1 MECSDTSIYDFALR
15 PSSSRLS
22 PRRDGDVILGGGV
35 AVLVTVSAMYA
46 LIRDTKRYGYNCPI
60 LALHIDKVYTLETS
74 QKSKNVY
81 PLGFMYE
88 ARWMKVQR
96 KRPNHG
102 LCYTTVEFPSG
113 VSSTINVSCLD
124 TL

>member
-1 MECSDTSIYDFALR
+1 MR
-15 PSSSRLS
+15 
-22 PRRDGDVILGGGV
+22 GGV
-35 AVLVTVSAMYA
+35 AVLVTVSAICA
-46 LIRDTKRYGYNCPI
+46 PIRYTKPHEYNCPI

-74 QKSKNVY
+74 QKSKNVC

-102 LCYTTVEFPSG
+102 LCCTTVEFPSG
-113 VSSTINVSCLD
+113 VSSTMNVSCLD